1 MPVEGDQPYALLF
14 GTPGLLSLLRG
25 TPKLLDGPLA
35 LVLHAPVVARADKGV
50 DVVLGPF
57 ARRRRASDVPVQG
70 RLYRLFVVYQLSLPT
85 ANACLQLHY
94 AAFGNVFSV
103 LREADEETAK

>member
-25 TPKLLDGPLA
+25 TPMLLDGPLA

-57 ARRRRASDVPVQG
+57 ARRRRASDVPVQAASIG
-70 RLYRLFVVYQLSLPT
+70 CLSSINYRFLLQTHVCSCIMPPLGTSSASFVRPM
-85 ANACLQLHY
+85 
-94 AAFGNVFSV
+94 
-103 LREADEETAK
+103 RR